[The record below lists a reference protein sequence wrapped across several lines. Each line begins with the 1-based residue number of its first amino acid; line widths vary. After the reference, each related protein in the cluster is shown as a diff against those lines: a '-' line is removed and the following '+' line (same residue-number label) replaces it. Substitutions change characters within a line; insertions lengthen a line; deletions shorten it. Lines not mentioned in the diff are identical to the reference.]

1 MASPGGRRGL
11 KNFPKINIPHMKLGF
26 EEYNRKMPFLLSISA
41 NHEVHEYCNGF
52 SIQFLMDYNTLRL
65 PLQLSSCPFNRK
77 RWKLFLNQIT
87 FHSTTISNKWIDI
100 FGQKNWFT
108 NDLSLNSNFV
118 NDLIQQFL
126 QGNGPLRHPSLNEE
140 SK

>member
-26 EEYNRKMPFLLSISA
+26 EEYNRKMPFLLRISA

-65 PLQLSSCPFNRK
+65 RLQLSSCPFNRK

-87 FHSTTISNKWIDI
+87 FHSNTISSKWIDI
-100 FGQKNWFT
+100 FVQKKLIYKWFVIKFK
-108 NDLSLNSNFV
+108 LCEWLNTA
-118 NDLIQQFL
+118 I
-126 QGNGPLRHPSLNEE
+126 PSRKW
-140 SK
+140 SIKAPTKWRK